1 MIDWKDVT
9 LVSSDFGTLL
19 IKDFE
24 IQENYFIQEAQK
36 NLSHIIVDVLD
47 VEEFVKLNNI
57 KPVTDPVFFVRPGVP
72 TPEGLLSN
80 EIFGITTDERAT
92 TFAYIDLHDWFLHPL
107 AYTLW
112 SRMDSRIVSIVHGT
126 KKYRIVNGDFV
137 EDEEKGQCG
146 IKFLKDNF
154 DKLKIKTSESRRRNA
169 NIQFL
174 TKNMKNIFIRKFM
187 VIPAYYRDVLST
199 EGRVGVGDLNKYY
212 SSILVAVR
220 SITET
225 EEYGFSMAD
234 ATRGR
239 IQETI
244 VNIYNILCGTGNA
257 DGIGLSKKL
266 GLIRRNVMSKTTDYG
281 SRLIISL
288 PNVKAENIDSL
299 MVDMD
304 HAAVP
309 LSAALV
315 TFKPFIIFE
324 VKRLFENEF
333 VNFPTHT
340 AISGKSKTPVPIEV
354 ENPEMVFS
362 DEEIEDQMKKFIHG
376 YSKRL
381 EPVLVPIKGGSKVK
395 IIFRGRNNSS
405 ENLNDDLRTSSLQE
419 RPLTWCDVFYMAAVA
434 ATKDKTIM
442 ITRFP
447 MDSYWNEF
455 PAKIRISTL
464 QETEPIY
471 VGTEFY
477 EWYPK
482 IRPEDVGSNT
492 ADRFIDTLS
501 FTNANLKSIVGDYDG
516 DQAGGKGVWSVEAN
530 EEQLK
535 IINSKAY
542 YLDLNCINIKVA
554 TNEAIQS
561 VYSLTKILSQ
571 DESKLT
577 NPVF

>member
-1 MIDWKDVT
+1 MN
-9 LVSSDFGTLL
+9 SGTKIIGHDGNSYL
-19 IKDFE
+19 IKDFA
-24 IQENYFIQEAQK
+24 IQENYYLQEAQK
-36 NLSHIIVDVLD
+36 NLSHIMVDVLD
-47 VEEFVKLNNI
+47 TEEFVKLNNI
-57 KPVTDPVFFVRPGVP
+57 KQVTDPVFFVRPGVP

-112 SRMDSRIVSIVHGT
+112 SRMDSRIVNIVHGT
-126 KKYRIVNGDFV
+126 KKYRVVDGDFV
-137 EDEEKGQCG
+137 EDEENGKCG

-154 DKLKIKTSESRRRNA
+154 EKLKIKTSESRRRNA

-174 TKNMKNIFIRKFM
+174 TENFKNIFIKKFM

-239 IQETI
+239 IQTTI
-244 VNIYNILCGTGNA
+244 VNIYNMLCGTGNA
-257 DGIGLSKKL
+257 EGIGLSKKL
-266 GLIRRNVMSKTTDYG
+266 GIIRRNVMSKTTDYG
-281 SRLIISL
+281 TRLIISS
-288 PNVKAENIDSL
+288 PNVVAENVDSL

-315 TFKPFIIFE
+315 TYKPFIIFE

-340 AISGKSKTPVPIEV
+340 ALSGKSKTPVQVEI

-395 IIFRGRNNSS
+395 VMFRGRNASS
-405 ENLNDDLRTSSLQE
+405 DDPSRTSPLQE

-434 ATKDKTIM
+434 ATRDKVIL

-447 MDSYWNEF
+447 MDSYWNQF
-455 PAKIRISTL
+455 PAKVRISTT

-471 VGTEFY
+471 VGTEYY

-482 IRPEDVGSNT
+482 IRLEDIGKNT
-492 ADRFIDTLS
+492 SDMFIDTLG
-501 FTNANLKSIVGDYDG
+501 FTNANLTSICGDYDG
-516 DQAGGKGVWSVEAN
+516 DQCGGKGVWSVEAN
-530 EEQLK
+530 EEQLN

-554 TNEAIQS
+554 TNEAILS
-561 VYSLTKILSQ
+561 IYCLTKVLPQ
-571 DESKLT
+571 DEGKLT

>member
-1 MIDWKDVT
+1 
-9 LVSSDFGTLL
+9 
-19 IKDFE
+19 
-24 IQENYFIQEAQK
+24 
-36 NLSHIIVDVLD
+36 
-47 VEEFVKLNNI
+47 
-57 KPVTDPVFFVRPGVP
+57 
-72 TPEGLLSN
+72 
-80 EIFGITTDERAT
+80 
-92 TFAYIDLHDWFLHPL
+92 
-107 AYTLW
+107 
-112 SRMDSRIVSIVHGT
+112 
-126 KKYRIVNGDFV
+126 
-137 EDEEKGQCG
+137 
-146 IKFLKDNF
+146 
-154 DKLKIKTSESRRRNA
+154 
-169 NIQFL
+169 
-174 TKNMKNIFIRKFM
+174 M

-309 LSAALV
+309 LAAALV